1 MSRVSLGRLGA
12 VMAPCAL
19 LGGTSFR
26 SAHGKHR
33 KLRKTFVEGQSNS
46 TSLQH
51 PDLAGGE
58 KLQNHNRQVG
68 SHRGDTPGLGPS
80 LVLSTPGVPFFFFF
94 EIHSSLGLFI
104 DSVRAGTWVRLE
116 VGIDGE
122 LQGSR
127 PPPPPET
134 A

>member
-1 MSRVSLGRLGA
+1 
-12 VMAPCAL
+12 MAPCAL

-68 SHRGDTPGLGPS
+68 SHRGDTQRGHSGAGPFS
-80 LVLSTPGVPFFFFF
+80 GFVNAWGTFFFFF
-94 EIHSSLGLFI
+94 
-104 DSVRAGTWVRLE
+104 
-116 VGIDGE
+116 
-122 LQGSR
+122 
-127 PPPPPET
+127 
-134 A
+134 